1 MSQELVRAL
10 RPLAEKELTMGLIDF
25 AKSVG
30 RKLGLG
36 DEEPAHPKAAAAPPS
51 GGPTPEQVKDVM
63 DRRRA
68 GALVKLVNDMGF
80 HVEDLGV
87 RADGDKVTLTG
98 KADTQENR
106 EKIVLL
112 VGNVEGVGQVDDRL
126 TVETPQPEAVFYEV
140 KAGDNLSKIAKHF
153 YGNAN
158 KYPQIFEAN
167 KPMLKDPD
175 EIYPGQRLRIPG
187 PTQAQA

>member
-1 MSQELVRAL
+1 
-10 RPLAEKELTMGLIDF
+10 MGLIEF

-36 DEEPAHPKAAAAPPS
+36 DDDDKKVQGQGPQPGAHAA
-51 GGPTPEQVKDVM
+51 PTPEQVRELN

-68 GALVKLVNDMGF
+68 SALVKLIQDMGF
-80 HVEDLGV
+80 HVDELGV
-87 RADGDKVTLTG
+87 RVDDDKVTLTG
-98 KADTQENR
+98 SPKSQEER

-112 VGNVEGVGQVDDRL
+112 VGNHQGIGKVDDQM
-126 TVETPQPEAVFYEV
+126 TVAQAAPEAVYYEV
-140 KAGDNLSKIAKHF
+140 KPGDNLSKIAKHY
-153 YGNAN
+153 YGDAN
-158 KYPQIFEAN
+158 KYHQIFEAN

-187 PTQAQA
+187 ATNA

>member
-1 MSQELVRAL
+1 
-10 RPLAEKELTMGLIDF
+10 MGLIDF

-36 DEEPAHPKAAAAPPS
+36 DDEPAKGHPTAPAAPSAAPS
-51 GGPTPEQVKDVM
+51 PQQVKDVM

-68 GALVKLVNDMGF
+68 SALVKLVNDMGF
-80 HVEDLGV
+80 KVDELGV
-87 RADGDKVTLTG
+87 RVDGEKVTISG
-98 KADTQENR
+98 GVDTQANR

-112 VGNVEGVGQVDDRL
+112 VGNVEGVGSVDDQL
-126 TVETPQPEAVFYEV
+126 KVATPEPEATFYEV
-140 KAGDNLSKIAKHF
+140 KSGDSLSKIAKHF
-153 YGNAN
+153 YGDAN

-187 PTQAQA
+187 ATHS

>member
-1 MSQELVRAL
+1 
-10 RPLAEKELTMGLIDF
+10 MGLIDF

-30 RKLGLG
+30 RKLGIG
-36 DEEPAHPKAAAAPPS
+36 EDDDDKKPQPGAKPQAAPGAAAP
-51 GGPTPEQVKDVM
+51 TPQQVQEAK

-68 GALVKLVNDMGF
+68 AAIVKLINDMGLK
-80 HVEDLGV
+80 VEELGV

-98 KADTQENR
+98 TVASQADK

-112 VGNVEGVGQVDDRL
+112 VGNTEGTGSVDDQL
-126 TVETPQPEAVFYEV
+126 KVEKPEPEAQYYEV
-140 KAGDNLSKIAKHF
+140 KSGDSLSKIAKQF

-158 KYPQIFEAN
+158 KYPVIFEAN

-175 EIYPGQRLRIPG
+175 EIYPGQKLRIP
-187 PTQAQA
+187 PQASA